1 MTAIVELR
9 GVSKSFGSFQAVEST
24 DLEIQPREF
33 LAILGPSGCGK
44 TTLLRMIG
52 GFVFPSSGTITLNGQ
67 DVTMLSPEARPTN
80 MVFQGYGL
88 FPHMTVSQNIGY
100 GLRLAKVPKS
110 ERVRRV
116 QDVLDLVHLGD
127 FGPRHIGQMSG
138 GQRQR
143 VALARALV
151 MRPKVLLL
159 DEPLAALDLK
169 LRKAMQE
176 EFRRIHS
183 AIGGTFI
190 FVTHDQ
196 EEAMSLASRICVMEK
211 GRVVQDGKPEDI
223 YLRPRTRFIS
233 RFIGE
238 ANFFHGRRTNGKV
251 TLDNGLVFA
260 HAEENAEIDCVVRPE
275 NMAISFAGDVR
286 LTKELDMQIKATILE
301 VVFLGPY
308 VRYRL
313 VTATGEN
320 VIIESRNMDQR
331 KRAAP
336 GENAVIGWRSTD
348 QRILSE

>member
-1 MTAIVELR
+1 MTTIVELC
-9 GVSKSFGSFQAVEST
+9 GVSKSFGSFQAVEPT

-88 FPHMTVSQNIGY
+88 FPHMTVSQNVGY
-100 GLRLAKVPKS
+100 GLRLAKVPES
-110 ERVRRV
+110 ERFRRV
-116 QDVLDLVHLGD
+116 QEVLDLVHLSD
-127 FGPRHIGQMSG
+127 FGPRRIDQMSG

-183 AIGGTFI
+183 TIGGTFI

-196 EEAMSLASRICVMEK
+196 EEALSLASRICVMEK
-211 GRVVQDGKPEDI
+211 GRIVQDGKPEDI

-238 ANFFHGRRTNGKV
+238 ANFFHGRRANGKV
-251 TLDNGLVFA
+251 TLDNGLIFA
-260 HAEENAEIDCVVRPE
+260 HEGDDAEIDCVVRPE
-275 NMAISFAGDVR
+275 NMAIAFAGDALLSR
-286 LTKELDMQIKATILE
+286 EFDMQIGASVLE

-308 VRYRL
+308 VHYKL
-313 VTATGEN
+313 IMDTGES
-320 VIIESRNMDQR
+320 VIIESRNMEQR

-336 GENAVIGWRSTD
+336 GARVAIGWKSSD